1 MANTETFKISAALKD
16 LIGKELITD
25 EFVAV
30 FELVKNSFDANASKV
45 EVIFENNYEPE
56 NARIIIKDN
65 GKGMN
70 HNDLKEKW
78 LFVAYSAKRLGK
90 ENEDYRDKIK
100 TQRVFA
106 GAKGVGRFS
115 CDRLGRFL
123 NLITIKDETKPKIE
137 NLVVNWEDFENVDD
151 EEFVNIKVSHKEL
164 EENNY
169 KLKSGT
175 VLEISGLRDEWDRQ
189 RILNLKRSL
198 VKLINPNQEND
209 SANFEIEII
218 AKDELNIDKTLN
230 KKGEK
235 RNDWEI
241 VNGQVKNTIFE
252 TLEIKTTNILVEIS
266 EDGNFIETTLQDRG
280 DLIYYLK
287 ERNPFNKL
295 FNIRTYLFQLNRSAK
310 YSFHS
315 IMGMPSVEYGS
326 VFMYKNGFRVY
337 PFGEEG
343 EDILL
348 IDRRKG
354 QGYNRNLGN
363 RDLIG
368 RIEINGEQP
377 KLKETTTRDGG
388 LIKTDTYY
396 QLVDF
401 FYEYVLKRLENYVV
415 NIIAWGDPEFDKVT
429 KEVIRPELWAKDVKI
444 QILEL
449 ISGFINSKDI
459 VDIQYDKDFLKIIS
473 EKQNKSVDKIVKN
486 ITKVAAKSG
495 NPEMIKEA
503 KKIEIAVKEIKADA
517 DKANE
522 QAQNEEKL
530 RKETEKKL
538 DFVTSQKNFL
548 QTEISDDTKNLESI
562 LHHIGLTTN
571 FIKKDVENLV
581 KAINKN
587 ASKDDLQD
595 IVKRIS
601 KQNEKITSFSKY
613 FKKVNFSKETIL
625 PNEINRDVVSFINE
639 YIENVYKLRD
649 DLRINREL
657 LNVSIRTPQNFDYN
671 IKFNPID
678 LIIVLDNLINN
689 SSKHRASKVE
699 ITWSKT
705 GNSVQLSFKDDGN
718 GIPDNILD
726 NIFDFGFT
734 TSRRGSGIGL
744 YHVKEIIE
752 SLNGSITVNNKLS
765 KGVEFIISF
774 KTI

>member
-30 FELVKNSFDANASKV
+30 FELVKNSFDANASNV
-45 EVIFENNYEPE
+45 EVIFENNYEPD

-70 HNDLKEKW
+70 YDDLKNKW

-123 NLITIKDETKPKIE
+123 SLITVKDEPKPKVE
-137 NLVVNWEDFENVDD
+137 NLVVNWEDFENADD
-151 EEFVNIKVSHKEL
+151 EEFVNIKVTHKVL
-164 EENNY
+164 TENTY
-169 KLKSGT
+169 KLKKGT
-175 VLEISGLRDEWDRQ
+175 VLEITGLRDNWDRD
-189 RILNLKRSL
+189 RILKLKKSL
-198 VKLINPNQEND
+198 AKLINPNQEND
-209 SANFEIEII
+209 SDNFEIEII
-218 AKDELNIDKTLN
+218 AKDELTLDKEKG

-235 RNDWEI
+235 KNDLEI
-241 VNGQVKNTIFE
+241 VNGVIKNSVFE
-252 TLEIKTTNILVEIS
+252 TLEIKTSNILVQIS
-266 EDGNFIETTLQDRG
+266 PKGDFIETTLQDRG

-287 ERNPFNKL
+287 EKNPFKGL
-295 FNIRTYLFQLNRSAK
+295 KNISVYLFQLNKGAK
-310 YSFHS
+310 NNFYR
-315 IMGMPSVEYGS
+315 IMGMHSIDYGS

-337 PFGEEG
+337 PFGEQG

-354 QGYNRNLGN
+354 QGYNRFLGN

-377 KLKETTTRDGG
+377 ELKETTTRDGG
-388 LIKTDTYY
+388 LIKSETYY

-401 FYEYVLKRLENYVV
+401 FYDYVLKRLEHYVV
-415 NIIAWGDPEFDKVT
+415 NIIQWGDERINKETGEVT
-429 KEVIRPELWAKDVKI
+429 PELWAKDVKI

-459 VDIQYDKDFLKIIS
+459 IDIQYNKDFLKIIS
-473 EKQNKSVDKIVKN
+473 DKQDQSVEKIVKN
-486 ITKVAAKSG
+486 ISKVAAKSG
-495 NPEMIKEA
+495 NPEMVKEA
-503 KKIEIAVKEIKADA
+503 KKIEKAVREIKADA
-517 DKANE
+517 DRDKAKAAKE
-522 QAQNEEKL
+522 EEK

-538 DFVTSQKNFL
+538 DYVVSQKNFL
-548 QTEISDDTKNLESI
+548 QKDISDDTKNLESI

-571 FIKKDVENLV
+571 FIKKDIENLV
-581 KAINKN
+581 KAINNN
-587 ASKDDLQD
+587 ASKDELHT
-595 IVKRIS
+595 IVKRLS
-601 KQNEKITSFSKY
+601 QQSEKITSFSKY
-613 FKKVNFSKETIL
+613 FKKVNFNIHSNKL
-625 PNEINRDVVSFINE
+625 DVDVISFTNE

-657 LNVSIRTPQNFDYN
+657 LNVKINMPQGLEHK

-678 LIIVLDNLINN
+678 MIIVLDNLISN
-689 SSKHRASKVE
+689 SSKHGASKVE
-699 ITWSKT
+699 LTWTKSGK
-705 GNSVQLSFKDDGN
+705 SIQLSFKDDGK
-718 GIPDNILD
+718 GIADNILD
-726 NIFDFGFT
+726 SIFDFGFT

-752 SLNGSITVNNKLS
+752 NLNGTIKVNNKLN
-765 KGVEFIISF
+765 KGVEFLISF
-774 KTI
+774 KSSK